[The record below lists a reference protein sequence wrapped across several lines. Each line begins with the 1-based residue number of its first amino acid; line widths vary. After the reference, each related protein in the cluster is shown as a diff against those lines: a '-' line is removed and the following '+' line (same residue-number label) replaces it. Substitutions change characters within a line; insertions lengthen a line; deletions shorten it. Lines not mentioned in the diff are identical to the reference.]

1 MKVNCGNF
9 IYTNLLSIIDNI
21 VHTSTNLIQINKTM
35 LRKMNYKTYL
45 LCLLTVLLTNC
56 STKIKKDS
64 LSLVEKE
71 MTPIQVNKDWL
82 FWRGPTGGGVSAQ
95 SNLPDSLTANS
106 LLWEYAIQG
115 GGVPVVAGGKAYQF
129 GYYGVGN
136 ELQEALV
143 CFNASSGEV
152 LWERL
157 HSDFISDIVYNRYG
171 VGAACIDSATGNVY
185 FQTSPGLLI
194 GYDSDGNKL
203 WERSLMEEF
212 ARLTFPN
219 GRTGGPCV
227 DGDLVIIHAI
237 TANWGKQGPARD
249 RFYAFDKKSGDLVW
263 SSTPGITPKDSS
275 FSPLTFEDL
284 PGGRRV
290 FYSGTGCGHIVCI
303 DARTG
308 QALWRFQMSYGGV
321 NSGVVIHEDYVIAV
335 HGKENIDSSNIGR
348 MVAIKKPKNLPSLN
362 EDLIVLNKDSEVW
375 RNNSIE
381 AFTSSPVYRDG
392 RLYVTI
398 KRGELVCLAADSGEE
413 IWTLK
418 LAPDQVH
425 ASPTWADGKLYVPMF
440 DGRVSVVKDR
450 GNEAEILSQMQLEGS
465 CLSAPSVAHGRVFVQ
480 SKKKLYCFGTSKT
493 APAFISHKKDQNLS
507 SNVPFS
513 LQVVPAEFSIKS
525 GSALPFKVY
534 SLNKNGK
541 RIEEVKEGLTWEKW
555 IPPTAKVQSVVDA
568 EITSNGVLVA
578 SKDAKLSAGALR
590 VSNGKLFGITR
601 GRVLQDLPYSENFE
615 TGFTLSQKSSDQISF
630 SYAPLS
636 WLGARMRWQIQN
648 LNGNMVAGNTLDRVL
663 FQRAINFVGHK
674 DMANYTAQ
682 AEVMTDG
689 DRRIKSNIGL
699 INQRYIFAL
708 IGNSQKLE
716 VVSNYDRF
724 RHSVPFS
731 FKTNTWYHLKTRV
744 DILKGGTGMIRAK
757 AWLKGEAEPSD
768 WTLEASHINPHL
780 HGAPGVYAMSPQ
792 SKKKVYFDNLLIS
805 YNN

>member
-1 MKVNCGNF
+1 M
-9 IYTNLLSIIDNI
+9 
-21 VHTSTNLIQINKTM
+21 
-35 LRKMNYKTYL
+35 
-45 LCLLTVLLTNC
+45 
-56 STKIKKDS
+56 
-64 LSLVEKE
+64 VEKE
-71 MTPIQVNKDWL
+71 MTPNQVNKDWL

-95 SNLPDSLTANS
+95 SNLPDSLSANS

-143 CFNASSGEV
+143 CFDASSGEV

-348 MVAIKKPKNLPSLN
+348 MVAIKKPITLPSLN

-493 APAFISHKKDQNLS
+493 APAFISHKKDQNFS
-507 SNVPFS
+507 SKVPFS

-568 EITSNGVLVA
+568 EITSNGILVA
-578 SKDAKLSAGALR
+578 SKNAKLSAGALR

-757 AWLKGEAEPSD
+757 AWLKGDAEPSD